1 MLSCFPTEC
10 YIGHYGYNC
19 NETCGH
25 CMDLSQ
31 CSTVS
36 GICHT
41 GCSDGYMGS
50 LCKKG
55 AFILKRFVFKR
66 NSETK
71 SMGRWWLTLIMFT
84 LLRFCTRLMEMFKPQ
99 TCCVKFYYIVRKSAF
114 LKI

>member
-55 AFILKRFVFKR
+55 AFILKRFLFKR

-71 SMGRWWLTLIMFT
+71 SMVANFNHVYITA
-84 LLRFCTRLMEMFKPQ
+84 LLHKTYGN
-99 TCCVKFYYIVRKSAF
+99 V
-114 LKI
+114 